1 MSVSKIKATV
11 FSQEQLASDVFSMW
25 LEVGNMASE
34 AKPGQ
39 FISVYS
45 NDDSKLLPRPIS
57 ICEID
62 KENGSLRIVYR
73 VVGYGTKEF
82 SGCKAGDTLEIMG
95 PLGNGYT
102 LKKNKAILVAGG
114 IGVPPLFGAARQC
127 GKNATVAVGFRNKN
141 FVILEDDFRAAGCD
155 LRIATDDG
163 SYGHHGLV
171 IDLIQDVHP
180 DKIFACGPKVMLRA
194 VTEFAKA
201 HNIPCEISLE
211 ERMACGIG
219 ACLGC
224 AVELYDENGETY
236 MGHVCKDGPVFD
248 AKEVCLR
255 G

>member
-25 LEVGNMASE
+25 LEVGSMASE

-62 KENGSLRIVYR
+62 KETGRLRIVYR

-102 LKKNKAILVAGG
+102 LKKDKAILVAGG

-127 GKNATVAVGFRNKN
+127 GKNATVAVGFRNKD

-171 IDLIQDVHP
+171 IDLFQDLHP

-236 MGHVCKDGPVFD
+236 MGHVCKDGPVFP
-248 AKEVCLR
+248 AERVVF
-255 G
+255 

>member
-25 LEVGNMASE
+25 LEVGSIASE

-62 KENGSLRIVYR
+62 RENGRLRIVYR

-102 LKKNKAILVAGG
+102 LKKDKAILVAGG

-127 GKNATVAVGFRNKN
+127 GKNATVAVGFRNKD

-236 MGHVCKDGPVFD
+236 MGHVCKDGPVFP
-248 AKEVCLR
+248 AERVVF
-255 G
+255 

>member
-1 MSVSKIKATV
+1 
-11 FSQEQLASDVFSMW
+11 
-25 LEVGNMASE
+25 MA
-34 AKPGQ
+34 
-39 FISVYS
+39 
-45 NDDSKLLPRPIS
+45 
-57 ICEID
+57 
-62 KENGSLRIVYR
+62 
-73 VVGYGTKEF
+73 
-82 SGCKAGDTLEIMG
+82 
-95 PLGNGYT
+95 PLGHGFTFDPNAHNLFIG
-102 LKKNKAILVAGG
+102 GG

-127 GKNATVAVGFRNKN
+127 GKNATVAVGFRNKD

-236 MGHVCKDGPVFD
+236 MGHVCKDGPVFP
-248 AKEVCLR
+248 AERVVF
-255 G
+255 

>member
-236 MGHVCKDGPVFD
+236 MGHVCKDGPVFP
-248 AKEVCLR
+248 AERVVF
-255 G
+255 